1 MAKQPLNILNIMYR
15 PTAFQEDNVDKLVS
29 FMKANS
35 FATLVSI
42 APSTKL
48 NSIAESIPCASH
60 IPLVV
65 ILEQNTVK
73 LIGHLAKE
81 NPQWQAFAAAES
93 LAIFHGA
100 HAYVSPS
107 SYEKRENVPTW
118 NYIAVHAYG
127 FPKIITFQEDPESM
141 EKMIDKMVD
150 NYEESYKSQWHSL
163 SSGYREG
170 MMNGI
175 VAFEMIVSRL
185 EGKYKLSQNRSLTDQ
200 QKVADTL
207 LQSTDG
213 IDRAVGTAMQQSLA
227 SDTKKST

>member
-1 MAKQPLNILNIMYR
+1 MYR

-29 FMKANS
+29 FMRANS

-42 APSTKL
+42 ASSTGGV
-48 NSIAESIPCASH
+48 IPCASH

-65 ILEQNTVK
+65 MLEQNTVK

-93 LAIFHGA
+93 LAIFHGP
-100 HAYVSPS
+100 HAYISPS

-141 EKMIDKMVD
+141 EKMIDTMVD

-163 SSGYREG
+163 SSGYRAG

-175 VAFEMIVSRL
+175 VGFEMMVSRL
-185 EGKYKLSQNRSLTDQ
+185 EGKYKLSQNRNPTDR
-200 QKVADTL
+200 QKVANTL

-213 IDRAVGTAMQQSLA
+213 IDRAVGAEMQQNLA
-227 SDTKKST
+227 ADSEKSP